1 MEKKDQIPHIN
12 VDYFEDLTGNI
23 NNGDAGDV
31 DEVGTRIR
39 QLREERGISLE
50 DLSSLTGFEI
60 SRLEDI
66 ESGKEK
72 PQLGMVMKLSKA
84 LDAAVGRLVSG
95 MGTKL
100 YSITKK
106 DQRKQIARS
115 ASKTGKQNVY
125 SYMSLAPEVQGR
137 HMEALIVQLEKSA
150 ESEMSVHNGEEFIF
164 VLEGTASLTI
174 AKESHDLEP
183 GDSAYYLSTTPHY
196 LTAKTDKATILAV
209 LYE

>member
-1 MEKKDQIPHIN
+1 MEKEDKIPHIN
-12 VDYFEDLTGNI
+12 VDYFEDLTGDI
-23 NNGDAGDV
+23 AGGDDTSV
-31 DEVGTRIR
+31 DEVGKRIR
-39 QLREERGISLE
+39 QLRQERGISLQ
-50 DLSSLTGFEI
+50 DLSDLTGFEVA
-60 SRLEDI
+60 RLEDI
-66 ESGKEK
+66 ENGREK

-100 YSITKK
+100 YSIT
-106 DQRKQIARS
+106 RKNERRPVSRS
-115 ASKTGKQNVY
+115 ASKASKKSVY

-137 HMEALIVQLEKSA
+137 HMEALIVQLEKA
-150 ESEMSVHNGEEFIF
+150 EEKEISVHNGEEFIY
-164 VLEGTASLTI
+164 VLDGVANLTI
-174 AKESHDLEP
+174 AKESYDLSP